1 MQSIHLLL
9 LVPVVVALLALV
21 LSLTSRRKLARRI
34 AQAAL
39 WLSLAVVPAVFAFDL
54 LLGGLGLDGEVASK
68 ASPVGRAISHA
79 LSAGGAIL
87 PSAFIASMALRRAN
101 APMKR

>member
-1 MQSIHLLL
+1 MQSLHLLL
-9 LVPVVVALLALV
+9 LAPVVVALLALV

-39 WLSLAVVPAVFAFDL
+39 WLSLAVIPAIFAIDL
-54 LLGGLGLDGEVASK
+54 IPGWSGVDGEVASK
-68 ASPVGRAISHA
+68 ASPIGRAISHA
-79 LSAGGAIL
+79 LSAGSAIL